1 MARTKS
7 TAAFTLPLPYR
18 LFFLVIEPISA
29 LVGAYYAHFR
39 KADYLTLTHAPTAPS
54 GDAILAGT
62 SIVLSQLANLY
73 LLFALNEA
81 LVLRATSDMFVW
93 KTVLFVL
100 LLADL
105 GHLYSVAALGPRV
118 YWDVASWN
126 AIDWGNVPFVYL
138 GASMRLAFLL
148 GVGIGGGRP
157 VKTATAT
164 RKSA

>member
-1 MARTKS
+1 MARSKS
-7 TAAFTLPLPYR
+7 TAAFKLPLPYR
-18 LFFLVIEPISA
+18 FFFMLVEPISA

-39 KADYLTLTHAPTAPS
+39 KADYLTLTHAATAPP
-54 GDAILAGT
+54 GDAIPAGT

-81 LVLRATSDMFVW
+81 LVLRATSDLFVW

-105 GHLYSVAALGPRV
+105 GHLYSVSALGLRV

-138 GASMRLAFLL
+138 GASMRIAFLL
-148 GVGIGGGRP
+148 GVGISGGRP
-157 VKTATAT
+157 VKTATT
-164 RKSA
+164 TKKSA